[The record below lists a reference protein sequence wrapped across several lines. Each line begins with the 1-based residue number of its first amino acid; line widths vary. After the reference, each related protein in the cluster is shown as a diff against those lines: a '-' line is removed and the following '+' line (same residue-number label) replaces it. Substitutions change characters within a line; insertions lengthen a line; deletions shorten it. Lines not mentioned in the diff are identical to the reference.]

1 MCVFCIY
8 LTQGDK
14 NNGFDVLYHNMK
26 YGLVASKELSEFFRE
41 KSNIEESNSKLMT
54 KLANKA
60 GSGCAHGTFAP
71 VWVVLKSSAEKLS
84 SLHLQMVH
92 KISELVKDVSKYADE
107 LHKKHKSVKEEEAG
121 TLEAVQA
128 MQASTAAVQ
137 KAKDLFS
144 SKMHE
149 LEKLR
154 KDGSAKELE
163 KAETK
168 LRKQQDDY
176 KQLLEKHNPLKME
189 FERRMSITCKVCFT
203 THLLTSKKN
212 SVSNNFSHFY
222 QLQRFQDLEE
232 NHLKQMKEFLSTYIE
247 LLQNNHDM
255 VGQVHSEFRRQFLE
269 MTVDKLLEQFVLS
282 KYTGLEKPG
291 EYFNSVCKCKKD
303 VIKMQ

>member
-1 MCVFCIY
+1 
-8 LTQGDK
+8 
-14 NNGFDVLYHNMK
+14 MK

-41 KSNIEESNSKLMT
+41 KSNIEETNSKLMT

-60 GSGCAHGTFAP
+60 GSGCVHGTFAP

-107 LHKKHKSVKEEEAG
+107 LHKKHKTVKEDEAG

-144 SKMHE
+144 TKMHE

-176 KQLLEKHNPLKME
+176 KQLLEKHNPVKME
-189 FERRMSITCKVCFT
+189 FERRMSITCKVRQVF
-203 THLLTSKKN
+203 LL
-212 SVSNNFSHFY
+212 
-222 QLQRFQDLEE
+222 
-232 NHLKQMKEFLSTYIE
+232 
-247 LLQNNHDM
+247 
-255 VGQVHSEFRRQFLE
+255 
-269 MTVDKLLEQFVLS
+269 FVA
-282 KYTGLEKPG
+282 
-291 EYFNSVCKCKKD
+291 
-303 VIKMQ
+303 IR

>member
-1 MCVFCIY
+1 MHFISIMF
-8 LTQGDK
+8 QGDK

-41 KSNIEESNSKLMT
+41 KSNIEETNSKLMI

-60 GSGCAHGTFAP
+60 NSGCVHGTFAP
-71 VWVVLKSSAEKLS
+71 IWVVLKSSAEKLS
-84 SLHLQMVH
+84 SLHLQMVQ

-128 MQASTAAVQ
+128 MQASTVAVQ

-144 SKMHE
+144 NKMQE
-149 LEKLR
+149 FEKLR
-154 KDGSAKELE
+154 KDNSSTKDIE

-168 LRKQQDDY
+168 LKKQQDDY
-176 KQLLEKHNPLKME
+176 KQLLDKHNPVKAE
-189 FERRMSITCKVCFT
+189 FERRMTITCKVWPN
-203 THLLTSKKN
+203 N
-212 SVSNNFSHFY
+212 SSAHRKFLFLNAFLCVY
-222 QLQRFQDLEE
+222 VPLQRFQDLEE

-255 VGQVHSEFRRQFLE
+255 VGKVHSEFKRQFME

-291 EYFNSVCKCKKD
+291 EWK
-303 VIKMQ
+303 